1 MNMFASG
8 EKHMAAVAYNELA
21 EMLFQSF
28 VS

>member
-1 MNMFASG
+1 MNMFACG
-8 EKHMAAVAYNELA
+8 EKHMAIVAYNELT